1 MSDSNSAQLVKE
13 VTDLVDKMAELSYT
27 TAEHHPYWK
36 LLYSCVEISK
46 IVLERWDD
54 ELTKEDL
61 SEIRWIISE
70 LENSCSKLEDK
81 LKKQDSRDK

>member
-1 MSDSNSAQLVKE
+1 MSNSDFAQLVKE
-13 VTDLVDKMAELSYT
+13 ITELVDKMAELSYA

-54 ELTKEDL
+54 EISNEDV
-61 SEIRWIISE
+61 SEIQWMISE
-70 LENSCSKLEDK
+70 LQNSLNK
-81 LKKQDSRDK
+81 LKDEK